1 MSPPSES
8 VVNRPTPWNL
18 PNALTMLRLVLVPV
32 FGWLLL
38 RENGTDEAS
47 RIAAFV
53 VFLVASITD
62 FLDGK
67 IARDR
72 GIVTNFGKIA
82 DPIADKA
89 LTGVALIGLSM
100 LGELQWWITIA
111 ILIREI
117 GITVLRFSV
126 IRHGVMPAGRG
137 GKTKTALQIV
147 AICAYLL
154 PLPDPLQW
162 VLLPLMLA
170 ALVVTVVTG
179 IDYVMDARRLRAG
192 SERTKRKR
200 ARADG

>member
-1 MSPPSES
+1 
-8 VVNRPTPWNL
+8 
-18 PNALTMLRLVLVPV
+18 MLRLVLVPV